1 MSSTIVA
8 IIGAVLASNALFGF
22 IQFIIT
28 RKDNSFK
35 KAMSRL
41 ERDVLR
47 TQLLVM
53 VVLNFVNNAEI
64 IDSYFLRAIIDWV
77 CVLSRFSNFSYGIF
91 DFSALLYYLSITSVF
106 LFLTV
111 RVYEKRRWG

>member
-53 VVLNFVNNAEI
+53 VVLKPKETQEILTIAEH
-64 IDSYFLRAIIDWV
+64 YFKDLNGDWYMT
-77 CVLSRFSNFSYGIF
+77 SIF
-91 DFSALLYYLSITSVF
+91 NKWLLESDIAQPEWF
-106 LFLTV
+106 DN
-111 RVYEKRRWG
+111 KN

>member
-1 MSSTIVA
+1 MSSTIVT

-28 RKDNSFK
+28 RRDNGIK
-35 KAMSRL
+35 KAMIRL

-53 VVLNFVNNAEI
+53 VVLKPDESQEILTLAEH
-64 IDSYFLRAIIDWV
+64 YFKDLKGDWYMT
-77 CVLSRFSNFSYGIF
+77 SIF
-91 DFSALLYYLSITSVF
+91 YKWLLESDIAEPEWFDHKS
-106 LFLTV
+106 
-111 RVYEKRRWG
+111 

>member
-1 MSSTIVA
+1 MNSTIVS
-8 IIGAVLASNALFGF
+8 IISAVLASNALFGF

-53 VVLNFVNNAEI
+53 VVLKPKETQEILTLAEH
-64 IDSYFLRAIIDWV
+64 YFKDLNGDWYMT
-77 CVLSRFSNFSYGIF
+77 SIF
-91 DFSALLYYLSITSVF
+91 NKWLLESDIAQPEWF
-106 LFLTV
+106 DN
-111 RVYEKRRWG
+111 KN

>member
-53 VVLNFVNNAEI
+53 VVLKPKESQEILTLAEH
-64 IDSYFLRAIIDWV
+64 YFKDLNGDWYMT
-77 CVLSRFSNFSYGIF
+77 SIF
-91 DFSALLYYLSITSVF
+91 NKWLLESDIAQPEWFDNKS
-106 LFLTV
+106 
-111 RVYEKRRWG
+111 

>member
-1 MSSTIVA
+1 MNSTIVS

-28 RKDNSFK
+28 RKDNRFK
-35 KAMSRL
+35 KAMTRL

-53 VVLNFVNNAEI
+53 VVLKPDESQEILTLAEH
-64 IDSYFLRAIIDWV
+64 YFKDLKGDWYMT
-77 CVLSRFSNFSYGIF
+77 SIF
-91 DFSALLYYLSITSVF
+91 YKWLLESEIAEPEWFDHKS
-106 LFLTV
+106 
-111 RVYEKRRWG
+111 

>member
-53 VVLNFVNNAEI
+53 VVLKPKETQEILTIAEH
-64 IDSYFLRAIIDWV
+64 YFKDLNGDWYMT
-77 CVLSRFSNFSYGIF
+77 SIF
-91 DFSALLYYLSITSVF
+91 NKWLLESDIAQPEWFDNKL
-106 LFLTV
+106 
-111 RVYEKRRWG
+111 

>member
-53 VVLNFVNNAEI
+53 VVLKPKESQEILTLAEH
-64 IDSYFLRAIIDWV
+64 YFKDLNGDWYMT
-77 CVLSRFSNFSYGIF
+77 SIF
-91 DFSALLYYLSITSVF
+91 NKWLLESDIAQPEWFDNKL
-106 LFLTV
+106 
-111 RVYEKRRWG
+111 

>member
-35 KAMSRL
+35 KAVSRL

-53 VVLNFVNNAEI
+53 VVLKPKETQEILTLAEH
-64 IDSYFLRAIIDWV
+64 YFKDLNGDWYMT
-77 CVLSRFSNFSYGIF
+77 SIF
-91 DFSALLYYLSITSVF
+91 NKWLLESDIAQPEWF
-106 LFLTV
+106 DN
-111 RVYEKRRWG
+111 KN